1 MRITELRVHTCFAM
15 WRNWV
20 FLELVTDGGLVG
32 VGEATLE
39 GRELTVVGHL
49 DDLRRVVLGRDPM
62 DLRAIVRDLT
72 RDPFWVGGY
81 VAQSGLAAV
90 EIALWDLIGQALKVP
105 VWQLLGGRVR
115 DRIRVYANGWYF
127 GVDAPAEWGERAGEV
142 VELGYDA
149 LKFDPFGTAG
159 PVIDRE
165 SLDRAVAIVDTVRQ
179 AVGPRVDIMIEGH
192 GRFDVHS
199 AIRIARALAPFD
211 GFWFEEPIPPG
222 NPAALAEVRR
232 ASPIQIATGERSFS
246 RLDYRELLTV
256 GATAVVQPDVIHA
269 GGIAETLA
277 IAAMAETWMVPVAPH
292 NPNGPV
298 ATAAS
303 LVVDAVAPNALI
315 QEMLA
320 PWDAPWRETIVEG
333 GPRVVDGHLAIGDRP
348 GLGIR
353 LVPDEIA
360 RHPYQPV
367 DLGFFG
373 PTSVLVTVELSGAD
387 R

>member
-1 MRITELRVHTCFAM
+1 MRITELRVTTCFAM

-39 GRELTVVGHL
+39 GRELTVAGHL
-49 DDLRRVVLGRDPM
+49 DDLRRVVVGRDPM
-62 DLRAIVRDLT
+62 DLRAIVRDMT
-72 RDPFWVGGY
+72 RDPFWAGGY

-90 EIALWDLIGQALKVP
+90 EIALWDLIGQALRVP

-127 GVDAPAEWGERAGEV
+127 GVDAPDTWGERAGEV

-149 LKFDPFGTAG
+149 MKFDPFGTAG
-159 PVIDRE
+159 PVIDRAG
-165 SLDRAVAIVDTVRQ
+165 LDRAVAIVEAVRR
-179 AVGPRVDIMIEGH
+179 AVGPRVDLMIEGH

-199 AIRIARALAPFD
+199 AIRVARALAPFD
-211 GFWFEEPIPPG
+211 GYWFEEPIPPG
-222 NPAALAEVRR
+222 NAVAMAEVRR
-232 ASPIQIATGERSFS
+232 ASPIQIATGERLFS
-246 RLDYRELLTV
+246 RLDYRELLTAG
-256 GATAVVQPDVIHA
+256 GASVIQPDVIHA

-277 IAAMAETWMVPVAPH
+277 IASMAETWMVPVAPH

-320 PWDAPWRETIVEG
+320 PWDAQWRDSVVDG
-333 GPRVVDGHLAIGDRP
+333 GSQVVDGHLAIPDRP

-353 LVPDEIA
+353 LVPEEIA

-373 PTSVLVTVELSGAD
+373 PASVLDTVELGEPE